1 MSSGSALQRA
11 VRHWRG
17 RLGAAIVLVLVGA
30 TVGAPLIEP
39 QDPLAVGPSRLAA
52 PSPGHPFGTDE
63 VGRDLLSRVLFGGR
77 SSFGATFSAL
87 ALVVSL
93 GMTLGSV
100 AGFYRGWIDTLLMR
114 ATDILLAVP
123 TLVLTLAIVGL
134 FRPGL
139 ETVVLGLSAVWWI
152 RYARLTRALVLS
164 WRERP
169 FVEAAAALGGGD
181 LHILRHH
188 ILPNV
193 FAPVMVAATLDVG
206 TLILAVAGL
215 SFLGLGAQPPAPEWG
230 TMINEGKNLLF
241 TAPHVMLFPGL
252 AVTLAVLG
260 FNLLGDSLNDGVADD
275 RMIV

>member
-1 MSSGSALQRA
+1 MNQPSALKGALRS
-11 VRHWRG
+11 WRG

-30 TVGAPLIEP
+30 TVGAPFIEP

-52 PSPGHPFGTDE
+52 PSPSHPLGTDE

-123 TLVLTLAIVGL
+123 TLVLILAIVGL

-152 RYARLTRALVLS
+152 RYARLTRALVLT

-193 FAPVMVAATLDVG
+193 FAPVIIAATLDVG

-230 TMINEGKNLLF
+230 TMINEGRTLLF
-241 TAPHVMLFPGL
+241 TAPHVMLFPGM

-260 FNLLGDSLNDGVADD
+260 FNLLGDSLHDGAADD
-275 RMIV
+275 RI

>member
-1 MSSGSALQRA
+1 MLRSALRS
-11 VRHWRG
+11 WRG
-17 RLGAAIVLVLVGA
+17 CAGGAIVLALVA
-30 TVGAPLIEP
+30 AAAGAPLIVP
-39 QDPLAVGPSRLAA
+39 DDPLAVGSSRLA
-52 PSPGHPFGTDE
+52 PPTLRHPLGTDE
-63 VGRDLLSRVLFGGR
+63 VGRDMLSRIVVGGR
-77 SSFGATFSAL
+77 SSLGATFA
-87 ALVVSL
+87 ALVLVLTL
-93 GMTLGSV
+93 GVTLGSV
-100 AGFYRGWIDTLLMR
+100 AGFYGGWLDGLLMR
-114 ATDILLAVP
+114 VTDVLLAIP

-152 RYARLTRALVLS
+152 RYARLTRALVLT

-169 FVEAAAALGGGD
+169 FVEAASALGGGD
-181 LHILRHH
+181 AHILRHH

-193 FAPVMVAATLDVG
+193 LSPVMVAATLDIG

-260 FNLLGDSLNDGVADD
+260 FNLLADSLQDAAEGD
-275 RMIV
+275 RI